1 MHEDTDSETDTEPH
15 ELVVFWHD
23 VIRYVQS
30 HESLIFWWMEEGGV
44 VLIVLIMLG
53 LLVLDTPWYYYL
65 PIFTAFATVLIMNL
79 PQKHRILDVIR
90 NAIYSFIFRIHRRRR
105 SAGLEWFGLK
115 LFKQRRNSSM
125 VAVTKDDPHVSISNE
140 HTLLPIYPQIRNAQ
154 PIQSRRSTNIMHDA
168 DHSPKKRHKKRN
180 RKLSVDMAQAEEEEA
195 MDSSPSEHDHD
206 EKEDKEEEEEV
217 QTTDRIQLDHDEAE
231 DTDPNWETNMCF
243 PGGNTEVWG
252 SYAPCSAKTLKLRGA
267 TYLTD
272 KVKVYSEESLLS
284 LANMDIFTVHH
295 RIHHMAQNEVS
306 WFHQNRKKLPRSLF
320 FFIIHLRLDSMTA
333 SVVQYFYIDRNKF
346 KHLLESNEA
355 IECMAKE
362 KGDGYFAIGGNQ
374 FDESGMFWNFIN
386 GPCKYRNDRLK
397 LLARKEE
404 GPWYM
409 QIPSRPAIIGRQ
421 VPIEYYR
428 GYNANHLNT
437 TKIHSTRSD
446 AYEPYDFKTLY
457 HDPDLEDTNDEEN
470 KKGDVPCDCGKCLW
484 INTNGEYP
492 DYLEIDITPEVNV
505 VAKRTVKMAV
515 PLAKSLQVEM
525 HWTMEGQIN
534 NVELP
539 ERMLCCAR

>member
-362 KGDGYFAIGGNQ
+362 KGDGYFAIGGNMCDELQ
-374 FDESGMFWNFIN
+374 ESCEFDGCVVSGTNASVIDENVARLFTAAVDLACDIPNGTDLFDE
-386 GPCKYRNDRLK
+386 
-397 LLARKEE
+397 ARIIADTVIEE
-404 GPWYM
+404 FEFPTEV
-409 QIPSRPAIIGRQ
+409 PSTSPIVETDEPTAG
-421 VPIEYYR
+421 PIE
-428 GYNANHLNT
+428 T
-437 TKIHSTRSD
+437 TVMMDDTVTVHAD
-446 AYEPYDFKTLY
+446 LTL
-457 HDPDLEDTNDEEN
+457 
-470 KKGDVPCDCGKCLW
+470 
-484 INTNGEYP
+484 
-492 DYLEIDITPEVNV
+492 TPESTASNLFVLFN
-505 VAKRTVKMAV
+505 TI
-515 PLAKSLQVEM
+515 
-525 HWTMEGQIN
+525 T
-534 NVELP
+534 
-539 ERMLCCAR
+539 CALVMIHL